1 MTVEDEPVSPAQ
13 DPAGSLAAGSLAT
26 GSPAAGSPAPVAA
39 PPRSRIGRWW
49 WAIGIAIAALVV
61 IVLAPLASSDPDG
74 LERVAEDQ
82 GFIERAQNFFSGLLG
97 DYAIPGVDNEWLS
110 TILAGLLGVVIV
122 VAIVLILGRVVA
134 RRRAQD

>member
-1 MTVEDEPVSPAQ
+1 MTAEREPVSPAPET
-13 DPAGSLAAGSLAT
+13 DDSPTEGST
-26 GSPAAGSPAPVAA
+26 PT
-39 PPRSRIGRWW
+39 RSRIGRWW

-82 GFIERAQNFFSGLLG
+82 GFIERAQNLFSGLLG
-97 DYAIPGVDNEWLS
+97 DYAIPGVDNESLS
-110 TILAGLLGVVIV
+110 TVLAGLLGVVIV

-134 RRRAQD
+134 RRRVQD

>member
-1 MTVEDEPVSPAQ
+1 MTADREPTGRAPEPDGAPIPGSTPA
-13 DPAGSLAAGSLAT
+13 
-26 GSPAAGSPAPVAA
+26 
-39 PPRSRIGRWW
+39 RSRIGRWW
-49 WAIGIAIAALVV
+49 WAVGIAITALVV

-97 DYAIPGVDNEWLS
+97 DYSIPGVDNEWLS
-110 TILAGLLGVVIV
+110 TVLAGLLGVVIV

-134 RRRAQD
+134 RRRVQD